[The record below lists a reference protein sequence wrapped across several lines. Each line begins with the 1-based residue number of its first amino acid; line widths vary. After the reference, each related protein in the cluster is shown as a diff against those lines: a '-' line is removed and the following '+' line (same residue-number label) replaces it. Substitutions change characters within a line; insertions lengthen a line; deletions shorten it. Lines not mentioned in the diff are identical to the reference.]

1 MSNNITGSEREK
13 LKAFERWS
21 GWFAAALVLLLMIA
35 ASGVVYPVRHVI
47 WHISAVLWWVILM
60 ITALGQGT
68 VLLLLLDAD
77 RFRQDHGFSLV
88 IVMGLGLGA
97 LSLETFAL
105 AAVGLMTTR
114 SLTLLVLVT
123 LFLSA
128 ILVRR
133 QGVELFLK
141 AVAQYREKFSSA
153 RIPGS
158 AVIATAV
165 LVFPFVLLPTRSFDA
180 LVYHLEVPLRY
191 LQAGGVVDI
200 SENLYS
206 YAPLLTEM
214 LYGIAI
220 GLQGIDLAGLI
231 YFSFFFLT
239 LLVIWRGGAQKFGNA
254 GAAWAAA
261 FTATTPVFLM
271 EVPRAG
277 SDWSMVFYI
286 LLVVFLI
293 SDGKRDVR
301 KMVLAGVLAGMAAG
315 SRHQALGYA
324 IAIPFVA
331 GVIDDFLDKRGFRAG
346 AWGVFLAV
354 SVLTASPWYIKNL
367 IMTGDP
373 IYPLFASI
381 LGKTDVGQG
390 FVSGVV
396 GARPISL
403 LWEWIAFP
411 FRAVFDIPYYNM
423 SATLGVIPLALIP
436 LLPSLRR
443 ADRGSRY
450 LGIWA
455 VLSFLAW
462 YLTFRSFRYVF
473 PVISVLYLW
482 YGSAMHLAVQRN
494 EKLKKWLTAAV
505 CSALIVNVGIFVGL
519 SDFVD
524 ASVGAALGTKSP
536 EKYLM
541 TSYNVNPANVYPAID
556 YLNKLDPLPGKVLF
570 LGEMR
575 GFYSRF
581 PREVASHN
589 VTNRLIEMA
598 REGVLPGDIHARLA
612 SAGFTHILFNPSEL
626 DRMVKMKQWK
636 WKIDSVAKL
645 LLKDYLEMYTKTV
658 FSDRGI
664 IVLEL
669 VSE

>member
-1 MSNNITGSEREK
+1 MSGISVGSEREK
-13 LKAFERWS
+13 PKAFERWS

-35 ASGVVYPVRHVI
+35 ASGVFYPVRNII
-47 WHISAVLWWVILM
+47 WHISAILWWVILM

-68 VLLLLLDAD
+68 VILLLLDVG
-77 RFRQDHGFSLV
+77 RFRQDHGFTLA

-105 AAVGLMTTR
+105 GAMGLMTTR

-128 ILVRR
+128 ILVRK
-133 QGVELFLK
+133 QATELLTK
-141 AVAQYREKFSSA
+141 AVAQYSENFSGA
-153 RIPGS
+153 PIPGS
-158 AVIATAV
+158 VVIATAV
-165 LVFPFVLLPTRSFDA
+165 LSFPFVLLPTRSFDA

-191 LQAGGVVDI
+191 LQAGGVVEI

-214 LYGIAI
+214 LYGVAI

-231 YFSFFFLT
+231 YFSFF
-239 LLVIWRGGAQKFGNA
+239 LLALLAIWTGGAKKFGNA

-277 SDWSMVFYI
+277 ADWSMVFYI

-293 SDGKRDVR
+293 SGGKRDVR

-315 SRHQALGYA
+315 CRHQALGFA
-324 IAIPFVA
+324 IIIPLVS
-331 GVIDDFLDKRGFRAG
+331 GLIDDFLDKRGILA
-346 AWGVFLAV
+346 ASWGVFLAV
-354 SVLTASPWYIKNL
+354 SMVVASPWYIKNL

-390 FVSGVV
+390 FVSGIV
-396 GARPISL
+396 GPRPVSL

-443 ADRGSRY
+443 AGKGSRY

-473 PVISVLYLW
+473 PVISILYLW
-482 YGSAMHLAVQRN
+482 YGCALHLTVQRN
-494 EKLKKWLTAAV
+494 EKVKKWLITAV
-505 CSALIVNVGIFVGL
+505 CSALIVNVGVFVGL

-536 EKYLM
+536 EKYI
-541 TSYNVNPANVYPAID
+541 TASYNVYPAID
-556 YLNKLDPLPGKVLF
+556 YLNKLVPLPGKVLF

-589 VTNRLIEMA
+589 VNNRLIEMA
-598 REGVLPGDIHARLA
+598 REGVLPGDIHARLT
-612 SAGFTHILFNPSEL
+612 SAGFTHILVNPSEW
-626 DRMVKMKQWK
+626 DRMVQMKQWK
-636 WKIDSVAKL
+636 WKIDSRAKL

-664 IVLEL
+664 TVLEL
-669 VSE
+669 LSE

>member
-1 MSNNITGSEREK
+1 MESEREK
-13 LKAFERWS
+13 LKAFEKWS
-21 GWFAAALVLLLMIA
+21 GWLAAALVLLLMIA
-35 ASGVVYPVRHVI
+35 ASGVVYPVRHII

-68 VLLLLLDAD
+68 VLLLLIDVD
-77 RFRQDHGFSLV
+77 RFKRDHGFSLV
-88 IVMGLGLGA
+88 ITMGLGLGA

-105 AAVGLMTTR
+105 GAVGLMTTR

-133 QGVELFLK
+133 QATELLTN
-141 AVAQYREKFSSA
+141 ALTQYRGKFADAPVPVS
-153 RIPGS
+153 
-158 AVIATAV
+158 VVLATAV
-165 LVFPFVLLPTRSFDA
+165 LSFPFVLLPTRSFDA

-191 LQAGGVVDI
+191 LQAGGVVEI

-206 YAPLLTEM
+206 YAPLFTEM

-231 YFSFFFLT
+231 YFSFFFLA
-239 LLVIWRGGAQKFGNA
+239 LLAIWRGGAQKFGNA

-286 LLVVFLI
+286 LLVIFLI
-293 SDGKRDVR
+293 SEGKRDTR
-301 KMVLAGVLAGMAAG
+301 SMVLAGVLAGMAAG
-315 SRHQALGYA
+315 CRHQALGFA
-324 IAIPFVA
+324 IVIPLCA
-331 GVIDDFLDKRGFRAG
+331 GLIDDFLDKRGVLA
-346 AWGVFLAV
+346 ASWGVFLAV
-354 SVLTASPWYIKNL
+354 SVVVASPWYIKNL

-390 FVSGVV
+390 FVSGLV
-396 GARPISL
+396 GTRPVSL
-403 LWEWIAFP
+403 LWEWITFP
-411 FRAVFDIPYYNM
+411 YRAVFDIPHYNM
-423 SATLGVIPLALIP
+423 SATMGVIPLALIP
-436 LLPSLRR
+436 LLPTLRR
-443 ADRGSRY
+443 TGKGNRF

-455 VLSFLAW
+455 VLSFFAW

-482 YGSAMHLAVQRN
+482 YGCALHLTVERN
-494 EKLKKWLTAAV
+494 KKLKKWLTAAV
-505 CSALIVNVGIFVGL
+505 CSALIINVGVFVGL

-536 EKYLM
+536 EKYIEA
-541 TSYNVNPANVYPAID
+541 SYNVYPAID

-589 VTNRLIEMA
+589 VNNRLIEMA
-598 REGVLPGDIHARLA
+598 REGVLPEDIHARLT
-612 SAGFTHILFNPSEL
+612 SADFTHILVNLSEW
-626 DRMVKMKQWK
+626 DRMVELKQWK
-636 WKIDSVAKL
+636 WKIDSEAKL
-645 LLKDYLEMYTKTV
+645 LLKDYLEMHTKTV
-658 FSDRGI
+658 FSGRGI
-664 IVLEL
+664 TVQEL

>member
-1 MSNNITGSEREK
+1 
-13 LKAFERWS
+13 
-21 GWFAAALVLLLMIA
+21 
-35 ASGVVYPVRHVI
+35 
-47 WHISAVLWWVILM
+47 
-60 ITALGQGT
+60 
-68 VLLLLLDAD
+68 
-77 RFRQDHGFSLV
+77 
-88 IVMGLGLGA
+88 
-97 LSLETFAL
+97 
-105 AAVGLMTTR
+105 
-114 SLTLLVLVT
+114 
-123 LFLSA
+123 
-128 ILVRR
+128 
-133 QGVELFLK
+133 
-141 AVAQYREKFSSA
+141 
-153 RIPGS
+153 
-158 AVIATAV
+158 
-165 LVFPFVLLPTRSFDA
+165 
-180 LVYHLEVPLRY
+180 
-191 LQAGGVVDI
+191 I

-239 LLVIWRGGAQKFGNA
+239 LLVIWRGGANKFGNA

-286 LLVVFLI
+286 LLAVFLI
-293 SDGKRDVR
+293 SDGKRDFR
-301 KMVLAGVLAGMAAG
+301 KMVLAGILAGMAAG

-331 GVIDDFLDKRGFRAG
+331 GVIDDLLDRRGFRAG
-346 AWGVFLAV
+346 NWGVFLAV

-367 IMTGDP
+367 VMTGDP

-381 LGKTDVGQG
+381 LGTTDVGQG

-396 GARPISL
+396 GPRPVSL
-403 LWEWIAFP
+403 LWEWVAFP

-443 ADRGSRY
+443 AGKGSRY

-455 VLSFLAW
+455 VMSFFAW
-462 YLTFRSFRYVF
+462 YLTFRSFRYIF

-482 YGSAMHLAVQRN
+482 YGSALHLTVQRN
-494 EKLKKWLTAAV
+494 EKLKKWLITAV
-505 CSALIVNVGIFVGL
+505 CSALLVNVGIFVGL

-536 EKYLM
+536 EKYIM
-541 TSYNVNPANVYPAID
+541 ASYNVYPAID

-581 PREVASHN
+581 PREVPSHN

-598 REGVLPGDIHARLA
+598 REGVLPGDIHARLI
-612 SAGFTHILFNPSEL
+612 SAGFTHILVNPSEW
-626 DRMVKMKQWK
+626 DRMINAGEKK
-636 WKIDSVAKL
+636 WRINTEGRLVI
-645 LLKDYLEMYTKTV
+645 KDYLEMYTNTV
-658 FSDRGI
+658 FSDRGVT
-664 IVLEL
+664 VLEL
-669 VSE
+669 VNE